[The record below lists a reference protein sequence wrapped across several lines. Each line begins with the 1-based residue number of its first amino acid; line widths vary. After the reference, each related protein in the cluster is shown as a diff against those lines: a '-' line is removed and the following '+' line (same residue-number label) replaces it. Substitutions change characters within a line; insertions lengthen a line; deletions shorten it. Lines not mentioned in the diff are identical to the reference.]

1 MSHSLRDRTIEII
14 KSIDKIGLKNVEI
27 KDLEIGIFNWTID
40 FSTKNNIIKNWENL
54 KFKQT
59 YINKAVSV
67 IANLDV
73 NNYLKNN
80 YLLKIV
86 KNKEI
91 KPHEIAY
98 MKSEDIFPE
107 KWKNIQTDLK
117 RKEDGSKVNKNVS
130 ITDQFRCGKCKK
142 RECSYYELQIRSADE
157 SATLFI
163 TCLNCNTKWRQ

>member
-1 MSHSLRDRTIEII
+1 MSHILRDKTIEII
-14 KSIDKIGLKNVEI
+14 KSINNIKLNDIEI

-40 FSTKNNIIKNWENL
+40 FSSKNNIIKNWDNI

-59 YINKAVSV
+59 YINKSVSI

-73 NNYLKNN
+73 NNYLKND

-86 KNKEI
+86 INKKI

-98 MKSEDIFPE
+98 MKSEEIFPN
-107 KWKNIQTDLK
+107 KWKNIQKKLK
-117 RKEDGSKVNKNVS
+117 KKEDGSKVNKNIS
-130 ITDQFRCGKCKK
+130 ITDQFKCGKCKK
-142 RECSYYELQIRSADE
+142 RQCSYYELQIRSADE